1 MLGGIRTTIVN
12 FAQMI
17 ADIGWAG
24 AEAIQLN
31 WEEATTNWEDLEG

>member
-1 MLGGIRTTIVN
+1 MLGGMGASIVN
-12 FAQMI
+12 FVQTI
-17 ADIGWAG
+17 LDVGWAG

>member
-24 AEAIQLN
+24 AEGIQL
-31 WEEATTNWEDLEG
+31 

>member
-1 MLGGIRTTIVN
+1 
-12 FAQMI
+12 MI

-31 WEEATTNWEDLEG
+31 WEDATTNWEDYIG